1 MVAKLPDSSKGF
13 VLSLVKGRIV
23 ITLFV
28 NVISNV
34 STKPKTSFLCNS
46 FMIRLLTVLLGI
58 GVLVASLPSCTLEE
72 DFFTDANAEVRLGL
86 DTLRFDTVFTE
97 VGSATKSFKI
107 YNTYNQP
114 LNLKRVSVENNM
126 GGRFRINVD
135 GRSGEEITEV
145 FMPPNDS
152 IYIFVEVT
160 VDPDADITV
169 SPYIFE
175 GRVVIEATEQ
185 RQVVVLEAFGQN
197 ANYIPSDRSRA
208 NFGFLTCDLGEIVFD
223 DPKPYVLYGSLV
235 IDSCTLTLPPGCEL
249 YVHGGLVNNPDFGV
263 FNDGL
268 IIVQG
273 SGRLNIVGSKE
284 DPVLIATDR
293 LEEEFLDVGG
303 QFSGIRLGAGT
314 GPHTISHARIRNGI
328 VGVFVD
334 SLATLNVDHTEISY
348 TSSAGIVGYAA
359 NVSGNNVLI
368 HSNGGGALQAI
379 LGGRYRF
386 DYSTFV
392 NYGSRNP
399 AVIVTNGFQVNNQ
412 VFYVNQMDARFQN
425 TIVYGSLNDEFALG
439 DFDEPNLLNYQLTNC
454 ILKSTDVPVD
464 RVEFN
469 DRCST
474 CFFPP
479 RDSALFVNTLVDS
492 FQLDTLSVAEG
503 KAIPLPG
510 ITDDLIGN
518 ERDAST
524 PDVGAFEYQYE

>member
-1 MVAKLPDSSKGF
+1 MT
-13 VLSLVKGRIV
+13 RI
-23 ITLFV
+23 
-28 NVISNV
+28 
-34 STKPKTSFLCNS
+34 
-46 FMIRLLTVLLGI
+46 LTVLLAI

-72 DFFTDANAEVRLGL
+72 DFFTDANAEVVLGL

-97 VGSATKSFKI
+97 VGSATKSFKVFNP
-107 YNTYNQP
+107 YSQP
-114 LNLKRVSVENNM
+114 LNLKKVSVENNA

-135 GRSGEEITEV
+135 GRSGDEINEV
-145 FMPPNDS
+145 FIAPNDS
-152 IYIFVEVT
+152 IFVFVEVT
-160 VDPDADITV
+160 VDPDDDVTV
-169 SPYIFE
+169 SPFVFE
-175 GRVVIEATEQ
+175 GRVVVEATEQ

-197 ANYIPSDRSRA
+197 ANYLPRNRGRA
-208 NFGFLTCDLGEIVFD
+208 NFSFLTCDLGEVIFD

-235 IDSCTLTLPPGCEL
+235 VDSCTLTLPPGTEL

-268 IIVQG
+268 IIIQG
-273 SGRLNIVGSKE
+273 IGRLNVLGTLE

-303 QFSGIRLGAGT
+303 QYSGIRLGART
-314 GPHTISHARIRNGI
+314 GPHKISHARIRNGI

-334 SLATLNVDHTEISY
+334 SLATLNIDHTEIAY

-359 NVSGNNVLI
+359 NVNANNIAV

-379 LGGRYRF
+379 LGGRYRL
-386 DYSTFV
+386 DYSTLV

-399 AVIVTNGFQVNNQ
+399 SVILTNGFQVNNQ
-412 VFYVNQMDARFQN
+412 IFYVNQMDAVIRNSIIF
-425 TIVYGSLNDEFALG
+425 GSLNDELAIG
-439 DFDEPNLLNYQLTNC
+439 DFDEPILLDYQLSNC

-464 RVEFN
+464 RPEF
-469 DRCST
+469 DGRCAS

-479 RDSALFVNTLVDS
+479 RDSALFVNTAVDS

-503 KAIPLPG
+503 RAIPLIG
-510 ITDDLIGN
+510 ISDDLIGA

-524 PDVGAFEYQYE
+524 PDIGAYEYQY